1 MPAVLA
7 YRLSGFAAALLDPK
21 LAVPRHLVGPDG
33 EPTTKRFAVYRNN
46 VVVGLIEALQA
57 NFPAVCRIVGKEFFR
72 AMARD
77 YVLAEPPCSPI
88 LLDYGASF
96 PDFIAGFESAAPLPY
111 LPDVAR
117 IERAW
122 TESYHAPDAAPL
134 FVEALAAIA
143 NDCVAEAHF
152 TLHPSLRVV
161 TSRFP
166 ALTIW
171 RMNVGDGVPSPVD
184 LDSGGED
191 TLIVRPQADV
201 EVRAIPPGAAEF
213 LNALADGGK
222 LVDAARSAMGVAP
235 HFDLSASIAA
245 LIEAEAFVDYSLAGG
260 ARDDALTAAASGSAG
275 NHHGIRNA

>member
-1 MPAVLA
+1 VLD

-21 LAVPRHLVGPDG
+21 LSVPRHLVGPDG

-57 NFPAVCRIVGKEFFR
+57 NFPAVCRIVGEEFFR
-72 AMARD
+72 AMTRD
-77 YVLAEPPCSPI
+77 YVLAEPPRSPI

-96 PDFIAGFESAAPLPY
+96 PNFIAGFESAAPLPY

-122 TESYHAPDAAPL
+122 IESYHAADAAPL
-134 FVEALAAIA
+134 SAEVLAAIP
-143 NDCVAEAHF
+143 NDRVPDACIQV
-152 TLHPSLRVV
+152 HPSLRVV

-191 TLIVRPQADV
+191 ALIIRPQADV
-201 EVRAIPPGAAEF
+201 EVRSIPPGAAEF
-213 LNALADGGK
+213 LSALADGRT
-222 LVDAARSAMGVAP
+222 LVDAARSAMASVP

-245 LIEAEAFVDYSLAGG
+245 LIEVGDFVDYFLAGG

-275 NHHGIRNA
+275 NYHGIRNA